1 VFRVNPGFEQEWPGA
16 SAGATEVVLNVI
28 RAGDALAARVD
39 ELARQH
45 GLPSSTSV
53 IVLEV
58 LRGAGEPLQP
68 SEVARRCFLSRPA
81 LSSVMQTLEKR
92 GQLTRAVHTE
102 DRRRV
107 RVEITP
113 AGRAALERL
122 LPELHRAEAE
132 WISRVAE
139 AERETL
145 LRLISS
151 VHAGLEDVPVS

>member
-1 VFRVNPGFEQEWPGA
+1 VIRVNPGFEQEWPGA

-45 GLPSSTSV
+45 GLPSATSV

-92 GQLTRAVHTE
+92 GQLTRAVHTA

-107 RVEITP
+107 LVEITP

-132 WISRVAE
+132 WISPVPA
-139 AERETL
+139 AEREAL
-145 LRLISS
+145 LQSIGA
-151 VHAGLEDVPVS
+151 VQAGLEEVPGG